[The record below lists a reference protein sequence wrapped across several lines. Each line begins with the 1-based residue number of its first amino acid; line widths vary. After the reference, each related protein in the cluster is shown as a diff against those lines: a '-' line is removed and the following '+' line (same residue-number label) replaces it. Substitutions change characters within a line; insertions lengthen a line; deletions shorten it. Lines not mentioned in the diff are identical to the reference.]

1 MGIALYD
8 RNSYAKFFDPRV
20 TQSKLRLL
28 FDVLHT
34 LNTAGLRDTD
44 LLFDW
49 TCEKYTNL
57 AEETFIIIRST
68 KTITIGFYIPIGP
81 MSQFFH
87 SDIEGDHF
95 AFLDLNNESEM
106 AGWLSVVL
114 TAVDE
119 AYQCEWPPEA
129 PTLGAISITDIR
141 EAAAKLKRGSK
152 PDTKAASI
160 TFDKFNKIRRLVN
173 SKLGSKANMA
183 ELDLLVRDME
193 SWSDERIR
201 AFAPNEIILTK
212 KSADRIHHQARY
224 GNAEAKTLTQRMAGS
239 KSLITLQNSLENRQ
253 LLANLGE
260 LGFEDNPNL
269 LAARS
274 PYVPYADV

>member
-1 MGIALYD
+1 MAHSQICNFTWNYYTIYFESRA
-8 RNSYAKFFDPRV
+8 NNCAFA
-20 TQSKLRLL
+20 QL
-28 FDVLHT
+28 F
-34 LNTAGLRDTD
+34 
-44 LLFDW
+44 
-49 TCEKYTNL
+49 
-57 AEETFIIIRST
+57 
-68 KTITIGFYIPIGP
+68 
-81 MSQFFH
+81 
-87 SDIEGDHF
+87 
-95 AFLDLNNESEM
+95 
-106 AGWLSVVL
+106 
-114 TAVDE
+114 
-119 AYQCEWPPEA
+119 
-129 PTLGAISITDIR
+129 
-141 EAAAKLKRGSK
+141 
-152 PDTKAASI
+152 